1 MAKNRLRLYDEN
13 ICRHTKVIGAK
24 RGGIRWKYFQY
35 LSLLFTEMYLDRYF
49 SDRAA
54 FCADLNAFLQE
65 ISAQASGR
73 IRFAPYTPDKM
84 NKLAF
89 MCATG
94 SGKTLLMHVNILQF
108 LHYFRRAQ
116 RQNSR
121 LSINKAIVLAPA
133 EGWYTLLIPQKQL
146 EIDSVQ
152 KLEAATD
159 YAAPALKSCLDKFCR
174 YEKERWE
181 APLLR
186 YAPQH
191 GAGRTG
197 DELEA
202 FFTENA
208 RILKERGGLDAFE
221 KEALRGQLALLDF
234 RQHLYA
240 PLPCLDSACR
250 NIQAA
255 PVGLN
260 EDERKFVTL
269 LHAYTESHAAGLAG
283 KSLYLLRVRPDDPD
297 CDRKNPGLT
306 RPQVRQCGKGGGIQ
320 TVTDIM
326 GISKTSEKSNG
337 MKSSR

>member
-1 MAKNRLRLYDEN
+1 
-13 ICRHTKVIGAK
+13 
-24 RGGIRWKYFQY
+24 
-35 LSLLFTEMYLDRYF
+35 MYLDRYF

-65 ISAQASGR
+65 ITAQASGR

-121 LSINKAIVLAPA
+121 LSINKAIVLVPA

-186 YAPQH
+186 YAPLTENDRNFIGAYTVTYAPQH

-234 RQHLYA
+234 RQHL
-240 PLPCLDSACR
+240 
-250 NIQAA
+250 
-255 PVGLN
+255 
-260 EDERKFVTL
+260 
-269 LHAYTESHAAGLAG
+269 
-283 KSLYLLRVRPDDPD
+283 
-297 CDRKNPGLT
+297 
-306 RPQVRQCGKGGGIQ
+306 
-320 TVTDIM
+320 
-326 GISKTSEKSNG
+326 
-337 MKSSR
+337 

>member
-1 MAKNRLRLYDEN
+1 MEETHAAFSLKHTSLPTVRDALKFRAVSFIIGQRPPFPFFRPAGVSAPRRKASHGYLILFEEAYVWQKNRLRLYDEN
-13 ICRHTKVIGAK
+13 ICRHTKAIGAK

-121 LSINKAIVLAPA
+121 LSINKVIVLAPA

-159 YAAPALKSCLDKFCR
+159 YAAPAL
-174 YEKERWE
+174 
-181 APLLR
+181 
-186 YAPQH
+186 
-191 GAGRTG
+191 
-197 DELEA
+197 
-202 FFTENA
+202 
-208 RILKERGGLDAFE
+208 
-221 KEALRGQLALLDF
+221 
-234 RQHLYA
+234 
-240 PLPCLDSACR
+240 
-250 NIQAA
+250 
-255 PVGLN
+255 
-260 EDERKFVTL
+260 
-269 LHAYTESHAAGLAG
+269 
-283 KSLYLLRVRPDDPD
+283 
-297 CDRKNPGLT
+297 
-306 RPQVRQCGKGGGIQ
+306 
-320 TVTDIM
+320 
-326 GISKTSEKSNG
+326 
-337 MKSSR
+337 